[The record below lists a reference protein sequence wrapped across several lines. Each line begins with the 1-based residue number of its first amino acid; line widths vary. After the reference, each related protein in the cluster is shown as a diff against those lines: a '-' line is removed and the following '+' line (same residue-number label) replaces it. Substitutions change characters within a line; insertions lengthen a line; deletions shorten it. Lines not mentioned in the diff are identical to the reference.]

1 MQRLGVNVDHIA
13 TLRQARRANYPDPV
27 AAAVIAEL
35 AGAGQITV
43 HLREDRR
50 HIQDRDLKILR
61 GVCQTLLNL
70 EMAATP
76 EMVKVAYETR
86 PDVATLVPEKREEL
100 TTEGG
105 LDVAGQ
111 YEAVRKVVR
120 SLQDA
125 EIAVSLFI
133 DPQLDQVRSSH
144 KCAANRVELHTGRYC
159 EARIG
164 ADRARELSR
173 IIDAAKTAAKLGMGV
188 AAGHGLNYANVKP
201 IAAIGEIDELNIGH
215 AIVARAVLVGCER
228 AVSEMLDLMRHP
240 G

>member
-1 MQRLGVNVDHIA
+1 M
-13 TLRQARRANYPDPV
+13 
-27 AAAVIAEL
+27 
-35 AGAGQITV
+35 
-43 HLREDRR
+43 
-50 HIQDRDLKILR
+50 
-61 GVCQTLLNL
+61 
-70 EMAATP
+70 
-76 EMVKVAYETR
+76 
-86 PDVATLVPEKREEL
+86 
-100 TTEGG
+100 
-105 LDVAGQ
+105 
-111 YEAVRKVVR
+111 
-120 SLQDA
+120 
-125 EIAVSLFI
+125 
-133 DPQLDQVRSSH
+133 DQVRSSH

-215 AIVARAVLVGCER
+215 AIVARAVLVGFER